1 MAANFSAESLPA
13 LVDGASP
20 ESSTS
25 LISSDFPAHDVDEDD
40 AIFASFVVFF
50 LGEDRVVRVTVSVLV
65 DNVAAAA
72 APSPSVAVLEEP
84 LPPSSDVDIPV
95 LFPLA

>member
-20 ESSTS
+20 ESGTP
-25 LISSDFPAHDVDEDD
+25 LSDFPAHDVDEDD
-40 AIFASFVVFF
+40 NIFASFVEFF
-50 LGEDRVVRVTVSVLV
+50 LGEEDRVVRDVV

-72 APSPSVAVLEEP
+72 APSPPSV
-84 LPPSSDVDIPV
+84 SCDVDIPV
-95 LFPLA
+95 SFSLA

>member
-20 ESSTS
+20 ESSTP
-25 LISSDFPAHDVDEDD
+25 LISSDFPAHDVD
-40 AIFASFVVFF
+40 ASFVVFF
-50 LGEDRVVRVTVSVLV
+50 LGEDRVVGLTVLV
-65 DNVAAAA
+65 DNVAAAAAA

-84 LPPSSDVDIPV
+84 LPPSCEVDIPV